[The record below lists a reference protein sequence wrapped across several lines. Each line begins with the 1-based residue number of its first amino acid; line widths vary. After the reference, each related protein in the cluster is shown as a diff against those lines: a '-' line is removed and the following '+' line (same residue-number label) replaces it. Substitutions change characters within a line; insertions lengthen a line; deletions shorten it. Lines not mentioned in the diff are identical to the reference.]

1 MYGESARRRL
11 GRALVMSAAI
21 ALSSVAS
28 LAGCSRDAAADG
40 NGDGIAGSTTD
51 TTRSVTVARNDA
63 RSLAPEPDGRNAP
76 APAGAKASGDP
87 IILFI
92 GTSLTA
98 GYGVDPADAFPAV
111 VGRMLDSAGH
121 PARIVNAGV
130 SGETS
135 AGARSRIA
143 WVLRQP
149 ADVIVLETGA
159 NDGLRGLPVS
169 AARENIQAI
178 LDSIRVKRPSARV
191 LLVQMEAPP
200 NLGAT
205 YTREFHA
212 MYAELARK
220 NGVELVPFLLGGVAG
235 ISSLNQEDGIHP
247 NRLGARIVA
256 RTVFTALMER
266 PLLTTATHRRR

>member
-28 LAGCSRDAAADG
+28 LAGCNRDAAADG

-98 GYGVDPADAFPAV
+98 GYGVDPSDAFPAV
-111 VGRMLDSAGH
+111 VGRMLDSAGRR
-121 PARIVNAGV
+121 AKIINAGV

-135 AGARSRIA
+135 AGARTRID

-159 NDGLRGLPVS
+159 NDGLRGLSVS
-169 AARENIQAI
+169 AARENIQVI
-178 LDSIRVKRPSARV
+178 LDRIHAKQPSARV

-200 NLGAT
+200 NLGEA
-205 YTREFHA
+205 YTRGFHS
-212 MYAELARK
+212 MYPDLARS
-220 NGVELVPFLLGGVAG
+220 NGVELVPFLLDSVAG
-235 ISSLNQEDGIHP
+235 IPSLNQDDGIHP
-247 NRLGARIVA
+247 NRAGARIVA
-256 RTVFTALMER
+256 RTIFRALVKR
-266 PLLTTATHRRR
+266 PLLTTATH